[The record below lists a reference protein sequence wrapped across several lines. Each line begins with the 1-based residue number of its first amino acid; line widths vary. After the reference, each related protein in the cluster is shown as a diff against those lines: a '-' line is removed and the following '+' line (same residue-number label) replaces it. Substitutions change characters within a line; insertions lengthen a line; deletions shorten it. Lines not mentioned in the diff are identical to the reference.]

1 MPDTFTFFYPY
12 KLALANGAGSDLNAG
27 AIKVAFV
34 AAGYTPDID
43 AHDFFNDITNE
54 LSASGDYTAGGVA
67 LQNPTFTNVSHNVKF
82 DADDLALAG
91 VTTSADIKY
100 LIIYRDTGTA
110 ATSPLIGYITLA
122 TAVGG
127 TNVTVNIV
135 MSTNGVLTISS

>member
-1 MPDTFTFFYPY
+1 MPDTFTIFYPY

-27 AIKVAFV
+27 AIKVALV
-34 AAGYTPDID
+34 AAGYTPDI
-43 AHDFFNDITNE
+43 ANHDFFSDITNE
-54 LSASGDYTAGGVA
+54 LSASGQYTAGGVA
-67 LQNPTFTNVSHNVKF
+67 LVTPTFTNVSNNVKF
-82 DADDLALAG
+82 DADDLALTG

-127 TNVTVNIV
+127 TNITFNIV
-135 MSTNGVLTISS
+135 MSASGIITIS